1 VRLTP
6 EGSLEVSGVF
16 RRVMERLERDLQ
28 RYAAALGAEHYEFPS
43 LLPVGVAARCG
54 IFDKQPQNVHVVANV
69 KYTMNGAR
77 RGLRSLV
84 KGTAASGWSTRLAPP
99 RLILSPA
106 VCYHYWRGAGERER
120 GAALDVGTA
129 TGRCYR
135 FEAPGLLGPERLRE
149 FTMWELFAVGEAD
162 HIETLR
168 LRCLEYVKDLLVRLD
183 LVGRVATASDP
194 FFADVYA
201 RTRMFQVNMRLKHEL
216 QLWLPH
222 KGHDVAVASVNDHRD
237 FFTNAFGMTAQGRP
251 LHSCCMAFGLERIAL
266 AALSQ
271 HGLDARKWPPA
282 MASLMDGP

>member
-1 VRLTP
+1 
-6 EGSLEVSGVF
+6 
-16 RRVMERLERDLQ
+16 MERLERYLQ
-28 RYAAALGAEHYEFPS
+28 RYAAALGAEHYDFPS
-43 LLPVGVAARCG
+43 LLPVDVAARCG

-77 RGLRSLV
+77 RGLRALV
-84 KGTAASGWSTRLAPP
+84 KGTADSDWSTRLARP

-106 VCYHYWRGAGERER
+106 VCYHYWRGAREREH
-120 GAALDVGTA
+120 GAALAVGAA

-149 FTMWELFAVGEAD
+149 FTMWELFAVGEP
-162 HIETLR
+162 HHTETLR
-168 LRCLEYVKDLLVRLD
+168 RRCLEYVKDMLVRLD

-237 FFTNAFGMTAQGRP
+237 FFTNAFGMTAGGRS
-251 LHSCCMAFGLERIAL
+251 LHSCCMAFGLERLAL

-271 HGLDARKWPPA
+271 HGLDARKWPPV